1 MGKRFPVIA
10 LRLGH
15 EKILVQLD
23 IFDELFYGHAKEKM
37 TQILLLH
44 DIVIKQFDGI
54 DQFFFVLGRVH
65 ELHAVTF
72 FINDSFVMIVILLNS
87 ELKKPLYTFSI
98 VTKRGCLNNNL
109 FFLYQV

>member
-1 MGKRFPVIA
+1 LGCLDLNGRGRGLGKSLPEVA

-23 IFDELFYGHAKEKM
+23 IFDEMFYGHAKEKVA
-37 TQILLLH
+37 QILLLH

-54 DQFFFVLGRVH
+54 DQFFFVVGRVH

-72 FINDSFVMIVILLNS
+72 FKNVSFVTIIIL
-87 ELKKPLYTFSI
+87 
-98 VTKRGCLNNNL
+98 
-109 FFLYQV
+109 